1 MPLRRLL
8 PLAAAAGAF
17 LAACAPS
24 APPVAEE
31 QLSGHGDTLATD
43 LTEAAAAAW
52 LGGDRWAVVSP
63 SDQRVAILDFATHA
77 VSTLGADVKDAYRG
91 PFGVFVVRDTLY
103 VVDWAFRQVTAWT
116 TGGAFTRAIPGPGNT
131 RGALPTARDGA
142 GNWYVEQHPL
152 PGSDGSGNKDSAA
165 VLRLPADM
173 SRVDT
178 ILRLTPLDLAEV
190 VGDAGRRF
198 ERRVFSG
205 EDAWG
210 VLEDGSVWVARIYPN
225 RVDWL
230 GADGKQTKGQALP
243 DKALT
248 IGPADREAF
257 LMRFPPE
264 LRSAAEKLPFSP
276 VKAPFESGFTGGDG
290 QVWLQKSRVI
300 PDSVRRYQVVGRDG
314 RLRRILSFVGYGKAL
329 AASPDAI
336 LVAEAVPGGWRF
348 VRMLAAPKPEG

>member
-1 MPLRRLL
+1 MAIRHLL
-8 PLAAAAGAF
+8 ALCTV
-17 LAACAPS
+17 LAACGPTV
-24 APPVAEE
+24 PPVEEE
-31 QLSGHGDTLATD
+31 QLSGQGDTLATD

-63 SDQRVAILDFATHA
+63 SDQRVAILDFAAHT
-77 VSTLGADVKDAYRG
+77 VSTLGADMKDAYRG
-91 PFGVFVVRDTLY
+91 PFGLFVVRDTLY

-116 TGGAFTRAIPGPGNT
+116 TGGAFIRAIPGPEDT
-131 RGALPTARDGA
+131 RGALPAARDGA

-173 SRVDT
+173 SSVDT
-178 ILRLTPLDLAEV
+178 ILRLSPLDLAEV

-205 EDAWG
+205 EDEWG
-210 VLEDGSVWVARIYPN
+210 VLEDGSVWVARFYPN

-230 GADGKQTKGQALP
+230 APDGTRTRGQALP

-248 IGPADREAF
+248 IGPADREEF
-257 LMRFPPE
+257 LLRFPTE

-276 VKAPFESGFTGGDG
+276 VKPAFEAGFTGGDG
-290 QVWLQKSRVI
+290 QVWLQKTRVI

-314 RLRRILSFVGYGKAL
+314 RLRRILSFAGYAKAL
-329 AASPDAI
+329 AASPDAM

-348 VRMLAAPKPEG
+348 VRMLAAPKPAD